1 VARESTVVFKGIRPD
16 SQRVP
21 EARKELTADL
31 RDLMVAA
38 EPKIR
43 NLFQQNQGFRLKFR
57 DNPVTHIPGEASDVF
72 YVDGDNYS
80 DNCHFMVNMRPGAV
94 ELGMVIPNHA
104 KNRQWERFN
113 TLVRDKVKFLEFL
126 KQVRAEV
133 PELWVRLWH
142 RHDMGGQKLV
152 QDGEARFKVD
162 TIYGFDAAQTEN
174 RYFKPAS
181 SWYVLMKEL
190 ISERLNHRFNLE
202 VQFFVPYFLEEDDPL
217 RVYRDK
223 IAPYLYAPEQ
233 PEFLEETVRVVQ
245 TFAPFFTYMMG

>member
-1 VARESTVVFKGIRPD
+1 MARESTVVFKGIRPE
-16 SQRVP
+16 SERHP
-21 EARKELTADL
+21 EVQKDLAADL
-31 RDLMVAA
+31 RDLMLAA
-38 EPKIR
+38 DPRIR

-57 DNPVTHIPGEASDVF
+57 DEPTLYVPGEVSDVF
-72 YVDGDNYS
+72 YVDGEPYS
-80 DNCHFMVNMRPGAV
+80 DNCHFMVTLRQGVV
-94 ELGMVIPNHA
+94 EIGMVVSNHA

-113 TLVRDKVKFLEFL
+113 TLARDKVKFLEVL

-133 PELWVRLWH
+133 PELWIRLWH

-162 TIYGFDAAQTEN
+162 TIYGFDASQTEN

-190 ISERLNHRFNLE
+190 VSERLNHRFNLE
-202 VQFFVPYFLEEDDPL
+202 VQFYVPYFAETDDSR

-223 IAPYLYAPEQ
+223 IAPYLYTPEQ

-245 TFAPFFTYMMG
+245 TFSPFFTYMLG

>member
-1 VARESTVVFKGIRPD
+1 MARESTVVFKGIRPE
-16 SQRVP
+16 SERHPEVQRDL
-21 EARKELTADL
+21 AADL

-38 EPKIR
+38 DPRIR

-57 DNPVTHIPGEASDVF
+57 DEPTLYVPGEVSDVF
-72 YVDGDNYS
+72 YVDGES
-80 DNCHFMVNMRPGAV
+80 FADNCHFMVTLRQGVV
-94 ELGMVIPNHA
+94 EISMVVSNHA

-113 TLVRDKVKFLEFL
+113 SLARDKVKFLEVL

-162 TIYGFDAAQTEN
+162 TVYGFDAEQTEN

-190 ISERLNHRFNLE
+190 VSERLQHRFNLE
-202 VQFFVPYFLEEDDPL
+202 VQFYVPYFVEADDAR

-223 IAPYLYAPEQ
+223 IAPYLYNPEQ

-245 TFAPFFTYMMG
+245 TFAPFFTYMLG